1 MYRNENLYVMKLKYQ
16 VGIIINLFLCSCYFT
31 QSFPIDS
38 SRFYKS
44 KEGCKVYS
52 LYFGEEFEFSWNG
65 GCNNGYANGSGQ
77 LSIFMQDSEEQV
89 GKIKGEFRNGVPSG
103 TCEVTTATESIM
115 DIRFVDGRIWGSGTV
130 TSKNG
135 RKYNGNIVNL
145 KQHGEGVII
154 YPDGAVF
161 TGIFNDNEL
170 WNGKV
175 ITLKKDTIY
184 FQFGEEVKKLSEL
197 ISCTPVLNKEQT
209 EYFDADWN
217 RCEQVNA
224 TYYRK
229 ITYVD
234 EHTAKGPV
242 RDYYI
247 NGKPSR
253 EAHLFYVDCKD
264 ISMDML
270 GVGTYKSYHSNGNLR
285 FETYVNHRG
294 EFEGRTI
301 SYHENGNFNM
311 IGNNNE
317 FGEWDGRCASF
328 DEQGKLIQY
337 RVFEDGQL
345 VDGKYYSI
353 DSDGRWQYNDVYKY
367 ENFESDEAFWIDYNE
382 IGDRKFPN
390 QILMNDRLFIPVKKG
405 ESYLRVVPMTVDKE
419 LNFGLYMDAS
429 ALKSQI
435 KKGSSFG
442 LVFNYRSE
450 SEFYSFQVNNKDEV
464 ELKAHKEGKETVFFS
479 VPLEKQNKR
488 LNKGN
493 EAYSFAISV
502 SPSNVYF
509 YVNDQEITSFDN
521 DNELGDM
528 FGVFASGD
536 LAFALRS
543 IESVEFFNQEDS
555 EDFTNFVQKKV
566 VNYNPSEYDGN
577 GSGFFISRQG
587 HIVTNYHV
595 VEETSELFT
604 KLLINGNV
612 EKLPLKVV
620 AKDKVNDLAILKVD
634 KAGFDLGKDI
644 PYGFE
649 YNTLDVGEEVFTLG
663 YPMVE
668 VMGEELKFTDGKIS
682 AKSGIDGDITTY
694 QITTPIQAGN
704 SGGPL
709 FQVETGNIVAVVSA
723 TLNREM
729 FNGENVN
736 YAIKS
741 NLLKTLI
748 ESSSD
753 PIKINTVLPAK
764 EMKLSDRI
772 KLYREF
778 MPIIFFKE

>member
-1 MYRNENLYVMKLKYQ
+1 MKIKKIVLIYIG
-16 VGIIINLFLCSCYFT
+16 VFSASFFA

-38 SRFYKS
+38 SRFYNS

-52 LYFGEEFEFSWNG
+52 LYFGEDFEFSWNG
-65 GCNNGYANGSGQ
+65 ACSAGYADGQGELLILRQESEKQAGS
-77 LSIFMQDSEEQV
+77 
-89 GKIKGEFRNGVPSG
+89 IKGVFTNGVPTG
-103 TCEVTTATESIM
+103 PCVVTTPTESI
-115 DIRFVDGRIWGSGTV
+115 IEVPFVDGRIWGKGSFTM
-130 TSKNG
+130 KNG
-135 RKYNGNIVNL
+135 KIFKGNMVNL
-145 KQHGEGVII
+145 TKHGEGEII
-154 YPDGAVF
+154 YTVGDVF
-161 TGIFNDNEL
+161 TGILNDNEPWIGRVL
-170 WNGKV
+170 
-175 ITLKKDTIY
+175 TLKKDTIY
-184 FQFGEEVKKLSEL
+184 IEYGEEVKKPAKF
-197 ISCTPVLNKEQT
+197 ISRTPILNKEQT

-224 TYYRK
+224 SYYRK
-229 ITYVD
+229 ITYASQ
-234 EHTAKGPV
+234 HMALGPV

-247 NGKPSR
+247 NGKLFR
-253 EAHLFYVDCKD
+253 EMHLYYVDCND
-264 ISMDML
+264 VYMDLFGL
-270 GVGTYKSYHSNGNLR
+270 GSYKSYHPNGNLR
-285 FETYVNHRG
+285 FETQVNHRG

-301 SYHENGNFNM
+301 SYHENGNFKL
-311 IGNNNE
+311 IGAYSE
-317 FGEWDGRCASF
+317 LGEEDGNWATF

-367 ENFESDEAFWIDYNE
+367 ENFEADEAFWIDYNE

-464 ELKAHKEGKETVFFS
+464 QLKAHKEGKETVFFS
-479 VPLEKQNKR
+479 VPLEKHNKR

-644 PYGFE
+644 PYAFE
-649 YNTLDVGEEVFTLG
+649 YNTVDVGEEVFTLG
-663 YPMVE
+663 YPMVD

-694 QITTPIQAGN
+694 QITTPIQSGN

-709 FQVETGNIVAVVSA
+709 FQEESGNIVGIVSSY
-723 TLNREM
+723 LNRNM

-753 PIKINTVLPAK
+753 PIKINTVAPAK

>member
-1 MYRNENLYVMKLKYQ
+1 MRIQY
-16 VGIIINLFLCSCYFT
+16 IFLVVSCVQFYHGFT

-38 SRFYKS
+38 SRFFKS

-52 LYFGEEFEFSWNG
+52 LYFGEGFDFSWNG
-65 GCNNGYANGSGQ
+65 ACSAGYADGQGELLILSQESEKQAGS
-77 LSIFMQDSEEQV
+77 
-89 GKIKGEFRNGVPSG
+89 IKGVFTNGVPTG
-103 TCEVTTATESIM
+103 PCVVTTPSESI
-115 DIRFVDGRIWGSGTV
+115 IEVPFVDGRIWGKGTF
-130 TSKNG
+130 TMKNG
-135 RKYNGNIVNL
+135 KIFKGNMVNL
-145 KQHGEGVII
+145 TKHGEGEII
-154 YPDGAVF
+154 YTDGNVF
-161 TGIFNDNEL
+161 TGILNDNEQWIGRVL
-170 WNGKV
+170 
-175 ITLKKDTIY
+175 TLKKDTIY
-184 FQFGEEVKKLSEL
+184 IEYGEEVEKPSKF
-197 ISCTPVLNKEQT
+197 ISRTPILNKEQT

-224 TYYRK
+224 SYYRK
-229 ITYVD
+229 ITYASQ
-234 EHTAKGPV
+234 HMALGPV

-247 NGKPSR
+247 NGKLFR
-253 EAHLFYVDCKD
+253 EMHLYYVDCND
-264 ISMDML
+264 VYMDL
-270 GVGTYKSYHSNGNLR
+270 FGYGSYKSYHPNGNLR
-285 FETYVNHRG
+285 FETQVNHRG

-301 SYHENGNFNM
+301 SYHENGNFKL
-311 IGNNNE
+311 IGE
-317 FGEWDGRCASF
+317 YSELGEEDGNWATF
-328 DEQGKLIQY
+328 DEQGKLIKYQVY
-337 RVFEDGQL
+337 EYGQL
-345 VDGKYYSI
+345 IDGKYYSI
-353 DSDGRWQYNDVYKY
+353 DSDGLWQYNDVYKY
-367 ENFESDEAFWIDYNE
+367 ENFEADEAFWIDYNE

-429 ALKSQI
+429 ALKSQV

-464 ELKAHKEGKETVFFS
+464 QLKAHKGGKETVFFS
-479 VPLEKQNKR
+479 VPLEKQHKR

-493 EAYSFAISV
+493 EAYSFAIES
-502 SPSNVYF
+502 SPSKVKF

-543 IESVEFFNQEDS
+543 IESVEFFNKEES
-555 EDFTNFVQKKV
+555 ESYTNFVEKKV

-595 VEETSELFT
+595 VEETSELYT
-604 KLLINGNV
+604 KITLNGQI
-612 EKLPLKVV
+612 EKLPLKIV
-620 AKDKVNDLAILKVD
+620 AKDKVNDLVILKVD
-634 KAGFDLGKDI
+634 KAGFDLGKEI
-644 PYGFE
+644 PYGIEF
-649 YNTLDVGEEVFTLG
+649 NTMDVGEEVFTLG
-663 YPMVE
+663 YPMVD

-694 QITTPIQAGN
+694 QITTPIQSGN

-709 FQVETGNIVAVVSA
+709 FQEESGNIVGIVSA
-723 TLNREM
+723 TLNRNE

-748 ESSSD
+748 ESSSE
-753 PIKINTVLPAK
+753 PIKINTVAPAK

-778 MPIIFFKE
+778 MPVIFFKD